1 MAIAI
6 YVKKIDKNCKVERE
20 EKEREEIER
29 EEIERE
35 ERKISTPAVLFS
47 LSLRRPLRAKALF
60 RYRSIHPSITWI
72 NYYCFV

>member
-6 YVKKIDKNCKVERE
+6 CVKKIDKNCKVERE
-20 EKEREEIER
+20 K
-29 EEIERE
+29 IERE

-47 LSLRRPLRAKALF
+47 LTLGRPLRAKALF

>member
-20 EKEREEIER
+20 EKEREK
-29 EEIERE
+29 IERE